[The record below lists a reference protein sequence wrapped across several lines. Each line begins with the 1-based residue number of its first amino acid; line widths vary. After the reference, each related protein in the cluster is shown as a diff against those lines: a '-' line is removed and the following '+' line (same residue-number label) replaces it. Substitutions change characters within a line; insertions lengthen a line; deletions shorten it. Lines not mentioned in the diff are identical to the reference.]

1 MQTEMI
7 DKLFLELSQVTTATT
22 SKELAIF
29 EKLKA
34 LREAVEPF
42 ASIVYNSDG
51 RIPTEQL
58 SLSHWHKLTNA
69 FHGASQ
75 VAPYSRDLVKKR

>member
-1 MQTEMI
+1 MAQTEMI
-7 DKLFLELSQVTTATT
+7 DKLFLELSQVTNATT
-22 SKELAIF
+22 AKEIAIF
-29 EKLKA
+29 TKLKE

-58 SLSHWHKLTNA
+58 SLAHWHRLTNA
-69 FHGASQ
+69 FHAAKEIVQ
-75 VAPYSRDLVKKR
+75 VR

>member
-1 MQTEMI
+1 MAQTEMI

-22 SKELAIF
+22 AKELAIY
-29 EKLKA
+29 EKLRT

-42 ASIVYNSDG
+42 AAIVYNSDG

-58 SLSHWHKLTNA
+58 SLANWHNLAKALY
-69 FHGASQ
+69 ASKQ
-75 VAPYSRDLVKKR
+75 AV